1 MVRLLSLRAASA
13 SVAIA
18 AIAAVTCAGCGE
30 ARPTDPRA
38 ADARFDPTERI
49 VRLKVALTELRDDP
63 DASGSSIEVSRAE
76 TWVAR
81 AEALTRTHTDPE
93 LRDLLLETAE
103 GQVTMVRSAIALR
116 KSTRALGGRAP
127 SSKRGPEPARP
138 APAPETDAL
147 PPPAGAPA
155 PPPSSP

>member
-13 SVAIA
+13 CFVIA
-18 AIAAVTCAGCGE
+18 ALVAAGCAE
-30 ARPTDPRA
+30 ARSADPRA
-38 ADARFDPTERI
+38 ADTRFDPTERI
-49 VRLKVALTELRDDP
+49 VRLKVALADLRDDP

-81 AEALTRTHTDPE
+81 AEALTRTHTDTD

-116 KSTRALGGRAP
+116 KSTRALGARGPA
-127 SSKRGPEPARP
+127 SKR
-138 APAPETDAL
+138 APETSRPTPEPPAL
-147 PPPAGAPA
+147 PPPAAGAPA

>member
-1 MVRLLSLRAASA
+1 MVRLLSLRAASTCL
-13 SVAIA
+13 AIA
-18 AIAAVTCAGCGE
+18 AMVSAGCAE
-30 ARPTDPRA
+30 ARSADPRA

-116 KSTRALGGRAP
+116 KSTRALGARAP
-127 SSKRGPEPARP
+127 APKRAPEPARP
-138 APAPETDAL
+138 APETSAL
-147 PPPAGAPA
+147 PPTPEGAPE
-155 PPPSSP
+155 PPQSSP

>member
-1 MVRLLSLRAASA
+1 MVRLLSLRAASTCFA
-13 SVAIA
+13 LA
-18 AIAAVTCAGCGE
+18 ALLSAGCAE
-30 ARPTDPRA
+30 ARSPEPRA

-103 GQVTMVRSAIALR
+103 GQVTMVRSSIALR
-116 KSTRALGGRAP
+116 KSTRALGTR
-127 SSKRGPEPARP
+127 
-138 APAPETDAL
+138 APAPKRAPETARPTPETSAL
-147 PPPAGAPA
+147 PTPAAGDPA